1 MHAIKGVPQ
10 PQRRYARPQAVIVRM
25 QANVFRSNQAG
36 RLNTFSSCVRLRR
49 KKRGART
56 YGGCCGTPL
65 IACVRLRRLWAANR
79 TYGSGG
85 GHKKEPA
92 KQALFQG

>member
-49 KKRGART
+49 
-56 YGGCCGTPL
+56 L
-65 IACVRLRRLWAANR
+65 LAANR
-79 TYGSGG
+79 TYGGYV
-85 GHKKEPA
+85 E
-92 KQALFQG
+92 QGVYPQDWAGIIEEGDFGE